1 MPPPFSRGDRVKCLA
16 TMWDLSDSDD
26 EGGSSANNKP
36 QTSNTLILIDI
47 LLSEIM
53 KHDLLD
59 KYYNL
64 IHVTCLRLTLGM
76 RWRLQHVDKDV
87 LCVLLE
93 HGPLQTKHRDARQRG
108 ASEQVSYIIKA
119 LFLITL

>member
-59 KYYNL
+59 KYYNI
-64 IHVTCLRLTLGM
+64 IHVTCLRLTFGM
-76 RWRLQHVDKDV
+76 R
-87 LCVLLE
+87 
-93 HGPLQTKHRDARQRG
+93 
-108 ASEQVSYIIKA
+108 
-119 LFLITL
+119 